1 MINLND
7 FGIKSTKGRKLILN
21 IVENAKEPITAE
33 DIYKQIIDEKINLST
48 VYRTL
53 SSLHELHIINKEI
66 DKDGRALYMIV
77 KNDHKHVLICT
88 KCGKKIYLKECPY
101 TEINKQI
108 EETTGFKIEDHNI
121 ELYGLCS
128 TCKQKRVL
136 EI

>member
-7 FGIKSTKGRKLILN
+7 FGIKSTKSRKLILN
-21 IVENAKEPITAE
+21 IVETASEPITAE
-33 DIYKQIIDEKINLST
+33 EIYKQIEKEKINLST

-53 SSLHELHIINKEI
+53 SSLHDLHIINKEI
-66 DKDGRALYMIV
+66 DKDGRALYMMI
-77 KNDHKHVLICT
+77 KDNHKHVLICT
-88 KCGKKIYLKECPY
+88 KCGMKIYLKECPY

-108 EETTGFKIEDHNI
+108 EDNTGFKIEDHNI

-128 TCKQKRVL
+128 KCKNKGVL

>member
-108 EETTGFKIEDHNI
+108 EEDTGFKIEDHNI

>member
-77 KNDHKHVLICT
+77 KNDHKHVLVCT

>member
-88 KCGKKIYLKECPY
+88 KCGMKIYLKECPY

>member
-77 KNDHKHVLICT
+77 KNDHKHVLVCT

-108 EETTGFKIEDHNI
+108 EEDTGFKIEDHNI